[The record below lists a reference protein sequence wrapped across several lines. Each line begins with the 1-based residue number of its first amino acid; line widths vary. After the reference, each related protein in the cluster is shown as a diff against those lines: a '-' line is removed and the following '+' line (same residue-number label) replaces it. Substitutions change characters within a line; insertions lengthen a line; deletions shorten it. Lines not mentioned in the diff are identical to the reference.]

1 MRPFTKQIISLLVD
15 TQSKIP
21 EDDLQYEMLHITAK
35 IQEIRP
41 LSLISQSI
49 DRLPSSSG
57 QSPLL

>member
-1 MRPFTKQIISLLVD
+1 MGHFTKQIISFLVD
-15 TQSKIP
+15 TQSKIA
-21 EDDLQYEMLHITAK
+21 EDDLQHKMLHITAK

-49 DRLPSSSG
+49 DRLLSYSG